1 MKRELPIL
9 SSATVTRASPLSAAA
24 AVIALLLVVVV
35 ASMPAWAERAQL
47 RMATEFLCLLCIAQ
61 MWNLLA
67 GYGGLLSVGQQ
78 AFVGLGAY
86 SLVVFGL
93 LGGLNAFV
101 VVPLAGAVGLVAA
114 ALLAPLAFRLR
125 GAHFAVGTWVMAEV
139 LRIVVANLPFVSGG
153 SGVSVAPAVRG
164 MDIATR
170 DASSLWIALALGA
183 GSMAAIYA
191 LLRSRWGLAIV
202 AVRDSERAAQSLG
215 IEGRRLKWLV
225 YLGAAA
231 GCAMAGALIFA
242 TKLRVSPDA
251 AFSLEWTTTAFFIVV
266 IGGIGSLEG
275 PLLGA
280 VLYFVLREWLS
291 DLGSTYL
298 IVMGSLTV
306 AVMLTGGS
314 GLWGLVNRHGRF
326 DLFPT
331 RRKVRGIAE
340 NAG

>member
-1 MKRELPIL
+1 MKRELPL
-9 SSATVTRASPLSAAA
+9 AAAATVTRASPLSIAA
-24 AVIALLLVVVV
+24 AVVALLLVLAA
-35 ASMPAWAERAQL
+35 ASMPAWAERSQL
-47 RMATEFLCLLCIAQ
+47 RMATEFLCLLTIAQ

-93 LGGLNAFV
+93 QGGLNAFV
-101 VVPLAGAVGLVAA
+101 VVPIAGVVGLVGA

-139 LRIVVANLPFVSGG
+139 LRIVIANLPFVSGG
-153 SGVSVAPAVRG
+153 SGVSVAPTVRG

-170 DASSLWIALALGA
+170 DAVSLWLALVLGA
-183 GSMAAIYA
+183 GSMAAVYA
-191 LLRSRWGLAIV
+191 LLRSRWGLALV
-202 AVRDSERAAQSLG
+202 AVRDSERASQSLG

-225 YLGAAA
+225 YVAAA
-231 GCAMAGALIFA
+231 GGCAMAGALIFA
-242 TKLRVSPDA
+242 TKLRVSPDS

-280 VLYFVLREWLS
+280 VLYFALREWLS
-291 DLGSTYL
+291 DLGSTYM
-298 IVMGSLTV
+298 IVLGSLTV
-306 AVMLTGGS
+306 AVMLSGG
-314 GLWGLVNRHGRF
+314 GGVWGLVNRRGWF

-331 RRKVRGIAE
+331 RRRVRGAS
-340 NAG
+340 AGDD

>member
-1 MKRELPIL
+1 M
-9 SSATVTRASPLSAAA
+9 SAQQTDTAQGAARRASVLSVAAA
-24 AVIALLLVVVV
+24 LTVLALVIVA
-35 ASMPAWAERAQL
+35 ASMPWWAGRAHM
-47 RMATEFLCLLCIAQ
+47 RMATEFLSLLAIAQ

-86 SLVVFGL
+86 SLVVLGL
-93 LGGLNAFV
+93 LGGVNAFV
-101 VVPLAGAVGLVAA
+101 VVPLAGVVGVIGA

-125 GAHFAVGTWVMAEV
+125 GAQFAVGTWVMAEV
-139 LRIVVANLPFVSGG
+139 VRIVIANLPFGGGG
-153 SGVSVAPAVRG
+153 SGVSVAAAVSG
-164 MDIATR
+164 MSIATR
-170 DASSLWIALALGA
+170 DAVSLWLALALGA
-183 GSMAAIYA
+183 GSLAAIYA
-191 LLRSRWGLAIV
+191 LLRSRWGLALM

-215 IEGRRLKWLV
+215 VEGKRLKWLV
-225 YLGAAA
+225 YLAAA
-231 GCAMAGALIFA
+231 GGCAMAGALIFA

-275 PLLGA
+275 PLIGA

-291 DLGSTYL
+291 DLGSIYL

-314 GLWGLVNRHGRF
+314 GLWGLLNRHGRY
-326 DLFPT
+326 DLFPI
-331 RRKVRGIAE
+331 RRQG
-340 NAG
+340 GS

>member
-1 MKRELPIL
+1 MKRDLPPMTEAI
-9 SSATVTRASPLSAAA
+9 VTRASRLSAAA
-24 AVIALLLVVVV
+24 AVVSLVLVAVV
-35 ASMPAWAERAQL
+35 ASMPAWAERSQL
-47 RMATEFLCLLCIAQ
+47 RVATEFLCLWTIAQ

-93 LGGLNAFV
+93 LGGINAFV
-101 VVPLAGAVGLVAA
+101 VVPIAGVVGVVGA

-164 MDIATR
+164 LGIDTR
-170 DASSLWIALALGA
+170 DALSLWIALALGA

-191 LLRSRWGLAIV
+191 LLRSRWGLALV
-202 AVRDSERAAQSLG
+202 AVRDSERASQSLG

-298 IVMGSLTV
+298 IVLGSLTV
-306 AVMLTGGS
+306 AVMLTGGG
-314 GLWGLVNRHGRF
+314 GLWGLLNRRGRL

-331 RRKVRGIAE
+331 RRRVRG
-340 NAG
+340 G